1 MKKWDETII
10 LVRTGVVVFFSEK
23 RDVLLYGFDMIR

>member
-23 RDVLLYGFDMIR
+23 ARRFTVWF